1 VGKIQSPK
9 KLQLVH
15 IDVCGPIQTE
25 SLGGHKYFVTFD
37 DFTRCCKVSFMKQKP
52 EVRKKFKQFEAI
64 MTNASGC
71 KIAKIRSDNGGEY
84 ISHAI

>member
-1 VGKIQSPK
+1 
-9 KLQLVH
+9 
-15 IDVCGPIQTE
+15 
-25 SLGGHKYFVTFD
+25 
-37 DFTRCCKVSFMKQKP
+37 MKQKP

-84 ISHAI
+84 SSHAI